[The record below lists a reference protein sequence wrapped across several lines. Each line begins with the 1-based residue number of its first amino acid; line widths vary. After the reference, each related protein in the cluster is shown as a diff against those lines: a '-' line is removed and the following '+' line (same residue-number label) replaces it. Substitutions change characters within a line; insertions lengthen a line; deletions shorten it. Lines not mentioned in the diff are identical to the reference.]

1 MKHTTLKVLAD
12 QFDAF
17 FIDQFGVLMDATG
30 PYPFAIEAIK
40 KLSEY
45 NKPIIL
51 ISNSGKR
58 SEKNIKRLE
67 KFGFDLALFTSV
79 ITSGEVAYWTIK
91 NKIENIGTVRPKIFL
106 ISRDSDTSPIN
117 GLACDLARNT
127 NEAELLIIAGS
138 ESDHKSIGYYT
149 SILKPLAAK
158 GIQAYCTNPDLVML
172 TPNGTSFGAGI
183 IANEYEK
190 MGGLVTWFGKPY
202 QEIYK
207 FALNKIP
214 KIAASKVLCI
224 GDSPEHDIRGSFY
237 ANCSSALVQTGVSE
251 SKTEEEITNIKTNS
265 DRPDFVIPTFSF

>member
-1 MKHTTLKVLAD
+1 MCIRD
-12 QFDAF
+12 S
-17 FIDQFGVLMDATG
+17 QFGVLMDATG

-67 KFGFDLALFTSV
+67 KFGFDLTLFTSV
-79 ITSGEVAYWTIK
+79 ITSGEVAYWTTK

-117 GLACDLARNT
+117 GLSCDLAKNT

-138 ESDHKSIGYYT
+138 ESDHKSIGYYN
-149 SILKPLAAK
+149 SILKPLAVK
-158 GIQAYCTNPDLVML
+158 GIQTYCTNPDLVML

-237 ANCSSALVQTGVSE
+237 ANCSSALVLTGVSK
-251 SKTEEEITNIKTNS
+251 SKTEEEITNITTNS